1 MGIEVKYGRELEDV
15 SKFIDTLGAMKKVVF
30 VTTSSRSPYVEEFGE
45 SPKSSQLAK
54 SLAKALINRNVSVEI
69 IDGAKLKIHNCL
81 GCVSEVHG
89 NHCGVKES
97 KVKDEMKNP
106 NDLLRCWASHDFED
120 DELWK
125 ISKSIYESQA
135 VIFFGSQRW
144 GSVNAIYQKII
155 ERLDWMENMHTTLG
169 ERNSISEIHSGLILI
184 GQNWRVQESL
194 ELQKEVLGLFGFKQN
209 EDLYLGWQF
218 TRDMSDENKGSY
230 KDAPSAF
237 GDSWNIDVYRWE
249 KEAGTE
255 LEVEQ
260 KTDESKQHVRDFT
273 SFLEAIKFL

>member
-89 NHCGVKES
+89 NHCGVKEA

-106 NDLLRCWASHDFED
+106 NGLLRCWASHDFED

-194 ELQKEVLGLFGFKQN
+194 DLQKEVLGLFGFKQN
-209 EDLYLGWQF
+209 ENLYLGWQF

-249 KEAGTE
+249 KESGTE
-255 LEVEQ
+255 LGVEQ

>member
-54 SLAKALINRNVSVEI
+54 SLAKALINRNVNVEI

-89 NHCGVKES
+89 NHCGVKEA

-106 NDLLRCWASHDFED
+106 NGLLRCWASHDFED

-194 ELQKEVLGLFGFKQN
+194 DLQKEVLGLFGFKQN
-209 EDLYLGWQF
+209 ENLYLGWQF

>member
-15 SKFIDTLGAMKKVVF
+15 SKFIDTLGSMKKVVF

-54 SLAKALINRNVSVEI
+54 SLAKALINRNVNVEI
-69 IDGAKLKIHNCL
+69 IDGAKLNIYNCL

-89 NHCGVKES
+89 NHCGVKEA
-97 KVKDEMKNP
+97 KVKDEAKNP
-106 NDLLRCWASHDFED
+106 NGLLRCWASHDFED

-249 KEAGTE
+249 KKPGTE

-260 KTDESKQHVRDFT
+260 KTDESKQHVRDFS
-273 SFLEAIKFL
+273 SFLEAIKAL